1 MHTSGDDFALIVF
14 WSANRLIAFKCPTW
28 CASVMRTFGAMNM
41 RRLCGARVGQ
51 IWQECGGQK
60 QPIG

>member
-28 CASVMRTFGAMNM
+28 CASVMRPLYWISTGN
-41 RRLCGARVGQ
+41 LQV
-51 IWQECGGQK
+51 I
-60 QPIG
+60 